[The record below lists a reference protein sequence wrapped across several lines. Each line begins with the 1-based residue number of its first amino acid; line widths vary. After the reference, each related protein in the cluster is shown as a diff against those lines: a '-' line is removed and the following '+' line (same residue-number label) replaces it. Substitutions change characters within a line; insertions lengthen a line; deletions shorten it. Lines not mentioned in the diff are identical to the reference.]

1 VAGVGW
7 TPVHY
12 VPDIPKLSYTSNTNE
27 EKYVIQLSNEREYS
41 QKHNLFRK
49 DVLI

>member
-7 TPVHY
+7 TTMHY
-12 VPDIPKLSYTSNTNE
+12 VPDIPKLSYTSYTNE
-27 EKYVIQLSNEREYS
+27 EKYVVQLS
-41 QKHNLFRK
+41 KHNLFRK